1 MRMRIKCLLGLVPAL
16 LIPLAGFCQGQP
28 NPDQIFDTAY
38 SMIERQNYREAIEQ
52 LKLFIEE
59 ERKLDDPDQDKI
71 SGCLN
76 DIGTCYHK
84 LNDFQE
90 AIHWYNQALTVDREM
105 GSIVNISTRYSNIGF
120 ANRKLGIWDSALVYY
135 KKALTIDIEIGDS
148 ASIAKTLNNFGALY
162 QQMAKYDSTIHYFQ
176 RSLEIKKNI
185 GDSSGMA
192 VTLNNIGMVY
202 NSWQKYDKAIEYFN
216 ESMHLDSLIGDNQ
229 DFAHRFNNIG
239 TSYHRKGD
247 YNKAIEYFSKALQLS
262 LDSQNEDMVAK
273 LNNNLGMRYLKKKD
287 YVQASNY
294 MNKALESYRKYDQ
307 IADMATVLGN
317 LAEISYALGN
327 YNSSLDYLSRSNEL
341 AESRDLPELAK
352 NNYLLFS
359 DIYSSM
365 GNYSEALK
373 YYKKHIAIKDTLYS
387 EAIYKQITDFEIKY
401 ESEKK
406 DKEITLL
413 KQKEEIQTLTIKKQH
428 ILRNSLFGGIA
439 LSLALAAVILTSLS
453 RRRKDNRII
462 ASEKAKT
469 DKLLLNVLPASIATD
484 LKEKGFTEP
493 KLYENVTVCFT
504 DMVGFTEK
512 ATTIE
517 PKSLIE
523 ELNAIFTAFDT
534 IVEKNNC
541 ERIKTIGD
549 SYMALCGLP
558 EPDPNHAENI
568 IRSAVEMIQY
578 IEKKNLES
586 DLEWQIRVGIHSGDV
601 IAGVVGIKKYIY
613 DVFGDTINTASRM
626 ENASLPM
633 RINVSESTYQLV
645 KDKFKFEE
653 RGEAPVKG
661 KGMMKMYF
669 IKVQGNTLS

>member
-1 MRMRIKCLLGLVPAL
+1 MRIKFLLGLFPVFFL
-16 LIPLAGFCQGQP
+16 QLAGFCQGQP
-28 NPDQIFDTAY
+28 NPDQIYDKAY
-38 SMIERQNYREAIEQ
+38 SLIEQQNYREAIEQ

-59 ERKLDDPDQDKI
+59 EKKTGDADQDKI

-105 GSIVNISTRYSNIGF
+105 GSIANISTRYSNIGF
-120 ANRKLGIWDSALVYY
+120 AYRKLGIWDSALVYY
-135 KKALTIDIEIGDS
+135 KKALTIDIEMGDG
-148 ASIAKTLNNFGALY
+148 AAIAKTLNNLGTLY
-162 QQMAKYDSTIHYFQ
+162 HQMGKYDSTIHYFQ

-202 NSWQKYDKAIEYFN
+202 NAWQKYDKAIEYFN
-216 ESMHLDSLIGDNQ
+216 EALHIDSLLGYGQ
-229 DFAHRFNNIG
+229 DFAKRFNNIG
-239 TSYHRKGD
+239 TSYHLKGD

-262 LDSQNEDMVAK
+262 QESKNEDMVAK
-273 LNNNLGMRYLKKKD
+273 LNNNLGMIYLKKKD
-287 YVQASNY
+287 YVQANDY
-294 MNKALESYRKYDQ
+294 MNKALESYRKSDQ
-307 IADMATVLGN
+307 KADMATVLGN

-327 YNSSLDYLSRSNEL
+327 FNSSLDYLSRSTEL
-341 AESRDLPELAK
+341 AESFDLPELAK

-387 EAIYKQITDFEIKY
+387 EAIHKQITDFEIKY

-413 KQKEEIQTLTIKKQH
+413 KQKEVIQALTIKKQR

-439 LSLALAAVILTSLS
+439 LSLILAAVIFSSLS
-453 RRRKDNRII
+453 RRRRDNRII

-484 LKEKGFTEP
+484 LKEKGSTEP

-512 ATTIE
+512 SSTLE

-523 ELNAIFTAFDT
+523 ELNTIFTAFDT
-534 IVEKNNC
+534 IIEKNGC

-558 EPDPNHAENI
+558 ESNPAHAENI
-568 IRSAVEMIQY
+568 IRTAVEMVQY
-578 IEKKNLES
+578 VEKKNLES

-601 IAGVVGIKKYIY
+601 IAGVVGVKKYIY

-626 ENASLPM
+626 ENASQPM
-633 RINVSESTYQLV
+633 RINVSENTYQLV
-645 KDKFKFEE
+645 REKFKFED

-669 IKVQGNTLS
+669 VKV